1 MDIFVMRHGE
11 AELMSRSDKDRC
23 LNSRGIQQ
31 VIAQGTWL
39 KSTALLGHVI
49 VSPYIR
55 AQQTFEQI
63 NQIHNDQLLSKVET
77 WDAIT
82 PYGNAH
88 TVVSYLSVLA
98 EQGIESVL
106 LVSHLPLVGEIVAA
120 LCGRN
125 SVSFYPSTIAQIEWD
140 GEMGTVVKTKYPE

>member
-11 AELMSRSDKDRC
+11 AELMAKSDKERH
-23 LNSRGIQQ
+23 LNSRGRQQ
-31 VIAQGTWL
+31 ATAQGIWL
-39 KSTALLGHVI
+39 KSTALLAHVL

-63 NQIHNDQLLSKVET
+63 NQVYDNQLLSKVEI

-88 TVVSYLSVLA
+88 TVVSYLDVLA

-106 LVSHLPLVGEIVAA
+106 IVSHLPLVGEIVAA

-125 SVSFYPSTIAQIEWD
+125 SVSFYPSTIAKVEWSRHI
-140 GEMGTVVKTKYPE
+140 GTVVQAKYPE